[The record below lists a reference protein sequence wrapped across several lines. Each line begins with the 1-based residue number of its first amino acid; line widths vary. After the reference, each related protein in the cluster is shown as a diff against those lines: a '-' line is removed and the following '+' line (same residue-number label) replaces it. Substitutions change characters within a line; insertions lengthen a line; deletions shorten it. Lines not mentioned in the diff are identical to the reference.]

1 MIFSTEYCLA
11 FNTLIIYYGENKNR
25 TERERERE
33 ILIQLK
39 VKNLISLINVDIPTE
54 IP

>member
-33 ILIQLK
+33 RDSHSIKSKKSNIANK
-39 VKNLISLINVDIPTE
+39 R
-54 IP
+54 